1 MNLALDMFIKQYEY
15 KHDPKGRDQWRVL
28 TPDADGKF
36 RGDCEDFALSVLYY
50 VICHESWLKFWWLLL
65 TGKAK
70 LCYVMT
76 KNDVGHAVL
85 RYDDMYIDNWTKD
98 WVHKAYMKS
107 LGHEFHGSL
116 FSVLHVAVRMLKA
129 KLRAR
134 Q

>member
-1 MNLALDMFIKQYEY
+1 MSVNDFFGRYEY
-15 KHDPKGRDQWRVL
+15 KHDPKGRDQWHVL
-28 TPDADGKF
+28 VEDSDGKF
-36 RGDCEDFALSVLYY
+36 RGDCEDAALSVLYY
-50 VICHESWLKFWWLLL
+50 VVCNESWLKFWWLLL

-70 LCYVMT
+70 LCYVIT

-129 KLRAR
+129 RFKR
-134 Q
+134 